1 MLVSGLFT
9 NAFADQH
16 FSSVI
21 AFGDSLSDN
30 GNYYRLVDRLTPLVP
45 QDGSPPLPYFFG
57 RFSNGP
63 VAVELLAEQLGLPL
77 DDHAV
82 GGALSGA
89 GNEDPRFPQSGLRSQ
104 VQAMVDQRGVLDGKA
119 LYVIWCGANDLLA
132 LLKGQ
137 TSVPPNTV
145 ITNAVG
151 NISTSIGLLYA
162 RGARHF
168 LLPNLPDLGLTPV
181 ARNNQASALA
191 SQLSG
196 AFNAGYQLALANVSH
211 QLPRAHI
218 YAVDVTKV
226 EQAVVSN
233 PAASGLSNITEA
245 CISDPRYE
253 CILSSFNAR
262 PTTYLYWDDVHPTAE
277 GHALL
282 AAHFLSAV
290 SSEEP

>member
-1 MLVSGLFT
+1 MLVSGLST

-63 VAVELLAEQLGLPL
+63 IAVELLAEQLGLPL

-82 GGALSGA
+82 G
-89 GNEDPRFPQSGLRSQ
+89 
-104 VQAMVDQRGVLDGKA
+104 
-119 LYVIWCGANDLLA
+119 
-132 LLKGQ
+132 
-137 TSVPPNTV
+137 
-145 ITNAVG
+145 
-151 NISTSIGLLYA
+151 NISASIGLLYA

-181 ARNNQASALA
+181 A
-191 SQLSG
+191 
-196 AFNAGYQLALANVSH
+196 H

-218 YAVDVTKV
+218 YAVDVAKI
-226 EQAVVSN
+226 EQAKVSN
-233 PAASGLSNITEA
+233 PAASGLSHITDA